1 MKHLTPTETRQFL
14 QQTPEA
20 LFIDVRSE
28 TEYFFVGHPIGVE
41 HISWSDGPDWAINP
55 DFVHQVMRLAGDGL
69 DRPLVLICRCGR
81 RSVEA
86 ANALEAAGFMNV
98 INVVYGFEGE
108 RDENHHRSTLNGWRV
123 DGLPWEQS

>member
-1 MKHLTPTETRQFL
+1 MRHLTPNEVNTFL

-28 TEYFFVGHPIGVE
+28 IEYFFVGHPVGVE
-41 HISWSDGPDWAINP
+41 HISWSDGPDWEINP
-55 DFVHQVMRLAGDGL
+55 DFVQHVARLVGDGL
-69 DRPLVLICRCGR
+69 QRPVVVICRCGR

-86 ANALEAAGFMNV
+86 AQALEAAGFADV
-98 INVVYGFEGE
+98 INVLHGFEGD
-108 RDENHHRSTLNGWRV
+108 RDERHHRNTRNGWRV